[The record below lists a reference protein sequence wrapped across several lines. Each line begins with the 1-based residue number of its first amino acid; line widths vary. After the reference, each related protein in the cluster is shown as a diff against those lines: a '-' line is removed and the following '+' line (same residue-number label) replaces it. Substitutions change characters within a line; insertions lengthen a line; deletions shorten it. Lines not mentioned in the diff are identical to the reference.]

1 MNVRLQYD
9 IEFLAGIYYN
19 DQLQMNSY
27 SASLSLVTRTKDT
40 KSTNI
45 AMDRLKAFVY
55 GELES
60 TVFINQSY
68 RERAE
73 MMQIMGANVT
83 TLPEEPVDQIVGMM
97 LYYKLNAI
105 MEGRMIV
112 RSLDISST
120 LGDSVWYQ
128 HDDEDPIGPFA
139 QEGWWHDSTVKHN
152 AIDIAQEDAN
162 VLKVMPNA
170 WVDYGLLWPNE
181 QPLNTTSEAG
191 NTVVFGN
198 FPKNDN

>member
-9 IEFLAGIYYN
+9 IEFLAGIYYDN
-19 DQLQMNSY
+19 QLQMNSY

-60 TVFINQSY
+60 TIFINQNY
-68 RERAE
+68 HEHAE

-105 MEGRMIV
+105 MEGRMEIV
-112 RSLDISST
+112 QLDISSR
-120 LGDSVWYQ
+120 LGDGVWYM
-128 HDDEDPIGPFA
+128 HSEDDLLGPFA
-139 QEGWWHDSTVKHN
+139 QDGWWHQSSLQHNTLDPVDADMNVVK
-152 AIDIAQEDAN
+152 
-162 VLKVMPNA
+162 VVPNA
-170 WVDYGLLWPNE
+170 WMEYGLIWPETETVQVN
-181 QPLNTTSEAG
+181 QTA
-191 NTVVFGN
+191 NTVVFAN
-198 FPKNDN
+198 FSKHED

>member
-9 IEFLAGIYYN
+9 IEFLAGIYYDN
-19 DQLQMNSY
+19 QLQMNSY

-40 KSTNI
+40 KSTNV

-60 TVFINQSY
+60 TVFINQNY
-68 RERAE
+68 HEHAE

-105 MEGRMIV
+105 MERRMEIV
-112 RSLDISST
+112 QLDISSR
-120 LGDSVWYQ
+120 LGDGVWYM
-128 HDDEDPIGPFA
+128 HSEDDLSGPFA
-139 QEGWWHDSTVKHN
+139 QDGWWHQSSLQHNTLDPTDAEINVVK
-152 AIDIAQEDAN
+152 
-162 VLKVMPNA
+162 VVPNA
-170 WVDYGLLWPNE
+170 WMEYGLIWPETDTVQVN
-181 QPLNTTSEAG
+181 QTA
-191 NTVVFGN
+191 NTVVFAN
-198 FPKNDN
+198 FSKHED

>member
-9 IEFLAGIYYN
+9 IEFLAGIYYDN
-19 DQLQMNSY
+19 QLQMNSY

-40 KSTNI
+40 KSTNV

-60 TVFINQSY
+60 TVFINQNY
-68 RERAE
+68 HEHAE

-105 MEGRMIV
+105 MERRMEIV
-112 RSLDISST
+112 QLDISSR
-120 LGDSVWYQ
+120 LGDGVWYM
-128 HDDEDPIGPFA
+128 HSEDDLSGPFA
-139 QEGWWHDSTVKHN
+139 KDGWWHQSSLQHNTLDPVDAEINVVK
-152 AIDIAQEDAN
+152 
-162 VLKVMPNA
+162 VVPNA
-170 WVDYGLLWPNE
+170 WMEYGLIWPETDTVQVN
-181 QPLNTTSEAG
+181 QTA
-191 NTVVFGN
+191 NTVVFAN
-198 FPKNDN
+198 FSKHED